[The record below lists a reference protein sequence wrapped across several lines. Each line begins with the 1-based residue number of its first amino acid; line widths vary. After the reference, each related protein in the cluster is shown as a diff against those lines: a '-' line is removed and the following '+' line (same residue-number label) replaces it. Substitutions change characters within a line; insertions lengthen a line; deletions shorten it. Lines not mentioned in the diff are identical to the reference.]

1 MSEEKQK
8 ILKKIKESLKT
19 CEQNL
24 LERLERE
31 ENNNETSAHFGLL
44 KQEDLSVE
52 YEGKLH
58 VI

>member
-31 ENNNETSAHFGLL
+31 ENNNETSAHFNLL

-58 VI
+58 II